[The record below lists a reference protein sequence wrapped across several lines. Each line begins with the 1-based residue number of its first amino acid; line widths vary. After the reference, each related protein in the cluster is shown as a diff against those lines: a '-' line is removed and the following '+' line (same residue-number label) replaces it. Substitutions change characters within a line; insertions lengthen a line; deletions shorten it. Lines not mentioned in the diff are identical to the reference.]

1 MTWKERVTRRAEALT
16 SRSSP
21 VSSILADVPN
31 SEMKRKFTL
40 ECKVQIQCWESWW
53 EDTLEPKMSA
63 VGELAFA
70 PSHPPMQLLSHPPP
84 SSYAVVQTQ
93 LVICP
98 PVKTETAVPC
108 RLQILILSK
117 D

>member
-1 MTWKERVTRRAEALT
+1 MLTNLDRVTMTWKERVTRRAEALT

-31 SEMKRKFTL
+31 YEMKRKFTL

-70 PSHPPMQLLSHPPP
+70 PLTLLFSCSLTLLPPPMQLCRP
-84 SSYAVVQTQ
+84 S
-93 LVICP
+93 L
-98 PVKTETAVPC
+98 
-108 RLQILILSK
+108 
-117 D
+117 

>member
-63 VGELAFA
+63 VGEPAFA
-70 PSHPPMQLLSHPPP
+70 PSLPPP
-84 SSYAVVQTQ
+84 SSSYAVALSPSLLLCSFDNTQ
-93 LVICP
+93 KNLLACIEIP
-98 PVKTETAVPC
+98 K
-108 RLQILILSK
+108 
-117 D
+117 

>member
-40 ECKVQIQCWESWW
+40 ECKVQIKC
-53 EDTLEPKMSA
+53 LLGVL
-63 VGELAFA
+63 VGGYFRA
-70 PSHPPMQLLSHPPP
+70 
-84 SSYAVVQTQ
+84 
-93 LVICP
+93 
-98 PVKTETAVPC
+98 
-108 RLQILILSK
+108 
-117 D
+117 